1 MRSPVATMTRVPLL
15 LLKITLTPL
24 IVGAASL
31 AVRRWGPAV
40 GGWIVSLPLTSGPV
54 LFFLALDPGPAFARA
69 ATTGTVLGLGAICG
83 FTLGY
88 LAGSHRGPLAAFAAA
103 SAGFLAVAITVQPFV
118 DTPFPVLAVCVVA
131 AIAGVLQLLPAS
143 TGARLA
149 IEHPTW
155 DLPARVIVGTA
166 LVLGLTT
173 IAPLLGPVTSGL
185 VATFPVY
192 VAVLAVFEH
201 LRAGRLAALGVLRG
215 LLTGLFGTVAF
226 YVVIWV
232 LILPA
237 GIAVAF
243 TVAIAVTAAV
253 GAASLRVVRSGNENP
268 EPEPV

>member
-1 MRSPVATMTRVPLL
+1 MPLL
-15 LLKITLTPL
+15 LLKLTLTPL
-24 IVGAASL
+24 IVGGASL
-31 AVRRWGPAV
+31 AVRRWGPAI

-69 ATTGTVLGLGAICG
+69 ATTGTLLGLGAICG

-88 LAGSHRGPLAAFAAA
+88 LAGSRRGPLAAFASA
-103 SAGFLAVAITVQPFV
+103 SAGFLAVGDRGPAVRW
-118 DTPFPVLAVCVVA
+118 TPRSPCSRSAWSRRSPGSC
-131 AIAGVLQLLPAS
+131 GSCPPRPARG
-143 TGARLA
+143 TA
-149 IEHPTW
+149 IEHPSW
-155 DLPARVIVGTA
+155 DLPARVIVGTV

-201 LRAGRLAALGVLRG
+201 LRAGRVAALGVLRG

-226 YVVIWV
+226 YVVIWA

-253 GAASLRVVRSGNENP
+253 GAASLRVVRSRIENP

>member
-1 MRSPVATMTRVPLL
+1 VPLL
-15 LLKITLTPL
+15 LLKLTLTPL
-24 IVGAASL
+24 IVGGASL

-54 LFFLALDPGPAFARA
+54 LFFLALDPGPGFARA
-69 ATTGTVLGLGAICG
+69 ATTGTLLGLGAICG

-88 LAGSHRGPLAAFAAA
+88 LAGSRRGPVVAVASA
-103 SAGFLAVAITVQPFV
+103 SAGFLTVAIAVQPFLEV
-118 DTPFPVLAVCVVA
+118 PFPVLAVLVVA
-131 AIAGVLQLLPAS
+131 AIAGVQRLLPAS
-143 TGARLA
+143 TGTGTV
-149 IEHPTW
+149 IEHPSW
-155 DLPARVIVGTA
+155 DLPARVVVGTI

-201 LRAGRLAALGVLRG
+201 LRAGRAAALGVLRG

-226 YVVIWV
+226 YVVIWA

-237 GIAVAF
+237 GVAVAF
-243 TVAIAVTAAV
+243 TVAIAVTALV
-253 GAASLRVVRSGNENP
+253 GAASLRIVRSRIENP

>member
-1 MRSPVATMTRVPLL
+1 MPSLL
-15 LLKITLTPL
+15 LLKLIATPL
-24 IVGAASL
+24 LVGGASIAA
-31 AVRRWGPAV
+31 RRWGPAI

-69 ATTGTVLGLGAICG
+69 ATTGTLLGLGAICG
-83 FTLGY
+83 FAIGY
-88 LAGSHRGPLAAFAAA
+88 LAGSRRGPLVAFASA
-103 SAGFLAVAITVQPFV
+103 SAGFLVVAIAVQPFLDV
-118 DTPFPVLAVCVVA
+118 PFPALAVCVVA
-131 AIAGVLQLLPAS
+131 AIAVVLRLLPVS
-143 TGARLA
+143 TGASPGTV
-149 IEHPTW
+149 HPAW

-201 LRAGRLAALGVLRG
+201 MRAGRQAALGVLRG

-226 YVVIWV
+226 YVVIWA

-237 GIAVAF
+237 GIAIAF
-243 TVAIAVTAAV
+243 GAAIAVTAVV
-253 GAASLRVVRSGNENP
+253 GAASLRIVRSQIENP